1 MIASRTRI
9 YVSQT
14 DSPRRVSFPKIAK
27 AILGPS
33 LYQPR
38 VVRVFK
44 TYILALTA
52 I

>member
-1 MIASRTRI
+1 MIASRSRI
-9 YVSQT
+9 YVFQT
-14 DSPRRVSFPKIAK
+14 DSQASLLPKIAK
-27 AILGPS
+27 SILGPS

-44 TYILALTA
+44 TYILVLTA